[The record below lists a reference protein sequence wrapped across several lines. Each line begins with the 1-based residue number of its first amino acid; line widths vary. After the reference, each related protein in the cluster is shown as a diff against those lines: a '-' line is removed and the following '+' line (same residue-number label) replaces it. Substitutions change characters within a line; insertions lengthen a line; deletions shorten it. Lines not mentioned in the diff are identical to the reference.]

1 MLRSMYSG
9 ISGMKANQTKL
20 DVIANNIA
28 NVSTTSFKS
37 SKVNFAD
44 TLYQSSASATAPTS
58 NNGGTNAKS
67 VGLGAQVSS
76 INKLMSQGNELS
88 TGRSLDVCV
97 DGDGYLV
104 VAKGP
109 VTGTI
114 TPATSST
121 PAVSTMDSVSYTRDG
136 NLSLDENGN
145 LITSNGN

>member
-88 TGRSLDVCV
+88 TGRSLDVAF
-97 DGDGYLV
+97 DGDGYLIT
-104 VAKGP
+104 AKGKVDATTT
-109 VTGTI
+109 VTNNAI
-114 TPATSST
+114 AST
-121 PAVSTMDSVSYTRDG
+121 TMDNISYTRDG
-136 NLSLDENGN
+136 NLSLDENGD
-145 LITSNGN
+145 LLTS